1 MFRTSFALS
10 ALVAMSQATSKS
22 PMSLAQIS
30 MDMEGEEPE
39 AAGNDCCCQ
48 EFCYNQCDNCPE
60 QRPFPHYFE
69 PLPPPVQDVLLDLD
83 VIVSHILHEIRPT
96 LDPDTIPPANDPA
109 EEFKFIQT
117 ELTPLILQVMV
128 NDIAPALPVCTFPDG
143 SSFYLNDAPDPNP
156 ASTIVDPQE
165 VLETVL
171 DSAISSLSENASDAT
186 REALAAIDASQV
198 VEDLLIESENG
209 EVAERVIIAGH
220 QTELEGQ
227 WTDDQTTLSLDGQTT
242 GLPEETIANIE

>member
-10 ALVAMSQATSKS
+10 ALIAMSEATSKQA
-22 PMSLAQIS
+22 MSLAQI
-30 MDMEGEEPE
+30 GNEEAP
-39 AAGNDCCCQ
+39 GNDCCCQ
-48 EFCYNQCDNCPE
+48 EFCYNQCDDCPE
-60 QRPFPHYFE
+60 PRPFPHYFE
-69 PLPPPVQDVLLDLD
+69 PLPPPVQDVMLDLD

-171 DSAISSLSENASDAT
+171 ESAISTLEENASPAT
-186 REALAAIDASQV
+186 KEALAAIDPSQV

-209 EVAERVIIAGH
+209 EVSERVIIAGH
-220 QTELEGQ
+220 HTELESQ
-227 WTDDQTTLSLDGQTT
+227 WTDD
-242 GLPEETIANIE
+242 